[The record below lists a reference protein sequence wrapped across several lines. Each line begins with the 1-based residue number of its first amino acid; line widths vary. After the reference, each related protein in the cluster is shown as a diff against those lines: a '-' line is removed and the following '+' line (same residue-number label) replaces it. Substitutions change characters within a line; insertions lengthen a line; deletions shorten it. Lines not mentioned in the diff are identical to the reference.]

1 MLPAKGIDMNESK
14 ALRVLADKLDEHE
27 ALKAFPADITDPGQV
42 TVNWTEGQDHEGY
55 AVLSAA
61 ISALV
66 GQHWNALRS
75 QVLKSKE
82 GEVQAARN
90 ACSGAIP
97 ATPAIDT
104 TVPAAGASPAG
115 AVTAGDV
122 GVRRFG

>member
-1 MLPAKGIDMNESK
+1 MTEAK
-14 ALRVLADKLDEHE
+14 ALRVLADRLDELDG
-27 ALKAFPADITDPGQV
+27 LKAFPAEITEPGQV
-42 TVNWTEGQDHEGY
+42 SVSWTEGQDHEGY
-55 AVLSAA
+55 PALSAA

-90 ACSGAIP
+90 ACTGTLGSAGADTP
-97 ATPAIDT
+97 LTGATAATPA
-104 TVPAAGASPAG
+104 AADA
-115 AVTAGDV
+115 